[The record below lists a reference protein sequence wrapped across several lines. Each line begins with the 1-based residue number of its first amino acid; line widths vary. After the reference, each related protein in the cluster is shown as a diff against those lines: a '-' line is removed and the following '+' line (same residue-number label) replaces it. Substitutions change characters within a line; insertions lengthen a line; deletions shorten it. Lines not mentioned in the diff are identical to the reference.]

1 MSHPETWPTGV
12 EQIGLED
19 LGRLGINQDDQLFW
33 DGRQVE
39 VRRPLVLTAFQKRLA
54 TIVTVRA
61 ILGGLGGFASG
72 VNNASVFLCA
82 RHVAWLGC
90 PAL

>member
-1 MSHPETWPTGV
+1 
-12 EQIGLED
+12 
-19 LGRLGINQDDQLFW
+19 
-33 DGRQVE
+33 
-39 VRRPLVLTAFQKRLA
+39 
-54 TIVTVRA
+54 VTVRA